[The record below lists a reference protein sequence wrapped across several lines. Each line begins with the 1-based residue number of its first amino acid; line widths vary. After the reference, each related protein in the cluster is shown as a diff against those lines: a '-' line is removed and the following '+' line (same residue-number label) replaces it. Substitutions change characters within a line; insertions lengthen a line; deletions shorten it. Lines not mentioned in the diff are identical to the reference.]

1 MSRSLEHEFPEIC
14 DESKADSALQVRG
27 AARRVRVACKGRKE
41 VYDLAVQEQVAE
53 HDFMPGILY

>member
-1 MSRSLEHEFPEIC
+1 MNLRGFVTNQKLTPR
-14 DESKADSALQVRG
+14 LQVRG
-27 AARRVRVACKGRKE
+27 AARQVRVACKGRKE